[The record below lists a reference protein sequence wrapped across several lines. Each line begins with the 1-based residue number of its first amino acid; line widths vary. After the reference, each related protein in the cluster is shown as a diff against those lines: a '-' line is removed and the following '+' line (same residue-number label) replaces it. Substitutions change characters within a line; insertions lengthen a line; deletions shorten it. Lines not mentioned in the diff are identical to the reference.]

1 MTMTVMNIG
10 KVTIQRGAFTVFY
23 RPSSPIFDFTLV
35 NPMKYFL
42 PLRIIFFS

>member
-10 KVTIQRGAFTVFY
+10 KVTIQLGAFTVFY
-23 RPSSPIFDFTLV
+23 RPSSPIIDFTLV
-35 NPMKYFL
+35 NPKEYFF